1 MPQSLP
7 TFPSGMKAIPD
18 YFRTQRA
25 WMLLT
30 GVWPPIT
37 CSNWALR
44 VAATAVRLVFQTF
57 LFLVMLHVSV
67 VFYVTFYLEVQT
79 ATFARI
85 AYCLSQAVIFSFAA
99 FSTFYFQ
106 FRAGACK
113 QMVDYM
119 NENFQFRSAKGVFWG
134 RGGCVPVRS
143 KYNCW

>member
-1 MPQSLP
+1 MAALRDKMLQSCR
-7 TFPSGMKAIPD
+7 TIQSGMESIPD

-37 CSNWALR
+37 SSNWAVR
-44 VAATAVRLVFQTF
+44 VAVTAVRLVFQSF
-57 LFLVMLHVSV
+57 LFLVMLHVAV

-113 QMVDYM
+113 RMVDYM
-119 NENFQFRSAKGVFWG
+119 NENFQFRSAKGW
-134 RGGCVPVRS
+134 S
-143 KYNCW
+143 